1 MSPPASPSRASP
13 VRSPVAAAVEAA
25 ASTRSLEDAPH
36 EVDDASASASASAPS
51 RALVD
56 DLRAR
61 LRVAHEDLAAAHERE
76 RAHGAGLEHFR
87 DRQAAITAELGRVS
101 ELDADLRAA
110 RAELAD
116 ARDAERDARDA
127 EARAV
132 AAEKRAAASETA
144 ALARVRELEY
154 AGGDRVV
161 FSDSP
166 GAQIVA
172 KIQADAAERAVD
184 DLVAARGLAPAA
196 MGTPGNDDGSS
207 PESNPSSLVRA
218 AVAEAEARTRDRFA
232 ARVETLENQLKDAR
246 DQRDREAL
254 LRSNPSRAD
263 QSSLA
268 GAIPSEDAPE
278 SSSPESLIALR
289 RRAEDAE
296 SALASSAFELALAT
310 TARDALEG
318 ELESTR
324 EDLAAARE
332 EVVALRRRL
341 ATRPSAEA
349 ATAAQQQRTPGG
361 GDGVAL
367 GAQTATP
374 APRSLSRLAP
384 EWNTAS
390 PSPDAFAGLA
400 LADGPSPRPIA
411 VDAADAASAGPSPPS
426 VFLPQHQHEQQQHS
440 ARRSVAALVT
450 RAAEEAAER
459 RGLLT
464 PGGGMEWERR
474 LAEAAEAA
482 ARDARDQWA
491 EERAA
496 LERNVRDAE
505 AAARALEAEAE
516 TREAALGRELAAL
529 EAEAAALREST
540 RAANEE
546 AKKARSVVVAKEK
559 GDDEALAALESAA
572 AKLRE
577 KNAALREML
586 AETEADAASF
596 REDAERTRAR
606 CAELEKEL
614 VEERNAET
622 TSSKP
627 AGAARVHHVE
637 AGSSRAEAN
646 TVVSAKTESS
656 SLDGE
661 VDSLRREL
669 EATRRVC
676 SIQEEEVCRATAAA
690 AARAAEPA
698 DWTNAE
704 AAASIPRA
712 LLERWRGE
720 VFKLL
725 LERRADGSGSG
736 SSPRGGRDEGG
747 GREGIELRSGSTK
760 TDSDEKT
767 SALEAEKAALAAK
780 LDALEARLE
789 RAAES
794 ESRAK
799 AEAAE
804 ARETAAATAAVAA
817 ADRSRVRALAESA
830 FALRAT
836 FEAKARELR
845 DADERLASMR
855 RRVAFA
861 ERRVRSHRAFVDAS
875 GGVGTAATVGA
886 AGNERAEAGTS
897 NPPFGTLRSDATSD
911 VVADALAS
919 SDARTLAAE
928 LRRVESERVSLLR
941 TLGASSRELR
951 ASKSAL
957 AEARAEASEALRRAA
972 KSDATLEALK
982 SALDAQKAETRDA
995 RIKAVDIATRADEKM
1010 AEQRRRLERDAE
1022 EAAEHAKRSAERSA
1036 EAERRSAD
1044 AERRLAEAEADAAQT
1059 RLGLGRD
1066 LEAARREATR
1076 HAVAARQAERLMAKM
1091 RDARAEEDAAKF
1103 EALEARCANR
1113 EEAAE
1118 ALRRERNALLAEVR
1132 ATEKQQGKS
1141 GGGVKS
1147 GGGSN
1152 KKAGGAMT
1160 REASEAS
1167 GEEASGFLFPAKS
1180 RLGFSPK
1187 SPPRRGARRGLR
1199 LADGDHRN
1207 HAEARRDRGVA
1218 ATEGIETGAIDRSGG
1233 SISPER
1239 GVGGGG
1245 GAEGGAAAVTLA
1257 DLEASPSW
1265 QLQRRLQSLERRAAA
1280 LLDDEEEEAAAEAA
1294 MLAEAEAV
1302 EGAR

>member
-25 ASTRSLEDAPH
+25 ASTRSLEDAIP
-36 EVDDASASASASAPS
+36 EDDDASASASASAPS

-172 KIQADAAERAVD
+172 KIRADAAERAVD

-196 MGTPGNDDGSS
+196 MGTPGNGDGSS
-207 PESNPSSLVRA
+207 PESNPASLVRA

-254 LRSNPSRAD
+254 LRSNSSRAD

-268 GAIPSEDAPE
+268 GAVPGVEDAPE

-332 EVVALRRRL
+332 EVAALRRRL

-361 GDGVAL
+361 GDDGGAL

-400 LADGPSPRPIA
+400 PADGPSPRPIA

-426 VFLPQHQHEQQQHS
+426 VLIPRRQREEQQQHS

-496 LERNVRDAE
+496 LERNVRDAHE
-505 AAARALEAEAE
+505 DLAAARALEAEAE
-516 TREAALGRELAAL
+516 SREAALGRELAAL

-540 RAANEE
+540 RAAKEE
-546 AKKARSVVVAKEK
+546 AEKARSVVVAKEK

-622 TSSKP
+622 SSKP
-627 AGAARVHHVE
+627 AGAARVRVE
-637 AGSSRAEAN
+637 ASSHAEAN
-646 TVVSAKTESS
+646 TVVSAAKKDSS

-690 AARAAEPA
+690 AARAAESA

-736 SSPRGGRDEGG
+736 SSPRGGREAGGG
-747 GREGIELRSGSTK
+747 GREGVELRSGSSK
-760 TDSDEKT
+760 ADSDEKT
-767 SALEAEKAALAAK
+767 SALEAEKASLAAK

-875 GGVGTAATVGA
+875 GGVGTAA
-886 AGNERAEAGTS
+886 GNERAEAGTS
-897 NPPFGTLRSDATSD
+897 NPPFATLRSDATSD

-941 TLGASSRELR
+941 TLGATSRELR

-1160 REASEAS
+1160 REASSEAS

-1207 HAEARRDRGVA
+1207 HAEARRDRGVV

-1239 GVGGGG
+1239 GGGGA
-1245 GAEGGAAAVTLA
+1245 AEGGAAAVTLA

-1280 LLDDEEEEAAAEAA
+1280 LLEDEEEEAAAEAA

>member
-1 MSPPASPSRASP
+1 
-13 VRSPVAAAVEAA
+13 
-25 ASTRSLEDAPH
+25 
-36 EVDDASASASASAPS
+36 
-51 RALVD
+51 
-56 DLRAR
+56 
-61 LRVAHEDLAAAHERE
+61 
-76 RAHGAGLEHFR
+76 
-87 DRQAAITAELGRVS
+87 
-101 ELDADLRAA
+101 
-110 RAELAD
+110 
-116 ARDAERDARDA
+116 
-127 EARAV
+127 
-132 AAEKRAAASETA
+132 
-144 ALARVRELEY
+144 
-154 AGGDRVV
+154 
-161 FSDSP
+161 
-166 GAQIVA
+166 
-172 KIQADAAERAVD
+172 
-184 DLVAARGLAPAA
+184 
-196 MGTPGNDDGSS
+196 MGTPGNGDGSS
-207 PESNPSSLVRA
+207 PESNPASLVRA

-268 GAIPSEDAPE
+268 GAVPSEDAPE

-332 EVVALRRRL
+332 EVAALRRRL

-361 GDGVAL
+361 GDGGAL

-400 LADGPSPRPIA
+400 PADGPSPRPIA

-426 VFLPQHQHEQQQHS
+426 VFLPRRQHEEQQQHS

-491 EERAA
+491 EERAV
-496 LERNVRDAE
+496 LERNVRDAHE
-505 AAARALEAEAE
+505 DLAAARALEAEAE
-516 TREAALGRELAAL
+516 SREAALGRELAAL

-540 RAANEE
+540 RAAKEE
-546 AKKARSVVVAKEK
+546 AEKARSVVVAKEK

-622 TSSKP
+622 SSKP
-627 AGAARVHHVE
+627 AGGARVHHVE

-646 TVVSAKTESS
+646 TVVSAAKKDSS

-690 AARAAEPA
+690 AARAAESA

-725 LERRADGSGSG
+725 LERRADGSGS
-736 SSPRGGRDEGG
+736 SPRGGREEGG
-747 GREGIELRSGSTK
+747 GREGVELRSGSK

-861 ERRVRSHRAFVDAS
+861 ERRVRSHRAFVEAS
-875 GGVGTAATVGA
+875 GGVGTA

-897 NPPFGTLRSDATSD
+897 NPPFATLRSDATSD

-1022 EAAEHAKRSAERSA
+1022 EAAEDAKRSAERSA

-1160 REASEAS
+1160 REASSEAS
-1167 GEEASGFLFPAKS
+1167 GEEASGFLLPAKS

-1187 SPPRRGARRGLR
+1187 SPPRTGARRGLR

-1207 HAEARRDRGVA
+1207 RAEARRDRGVA

-1239 GVGGGG
+1239 GGGGGGGG

-1280 LLDDEEEEAAAEAA
+1280 LLEDEEEEAAAEVA

>member
-25 ASTRSLEDAPH
+25 ASTRSLEDAIP
-36 EVDDASASASASAPS
+36 EDDDASASASASAPS

-172 KIQADAAERAVD
+172 KIRADAAERAVD

-207 PESNPSSLVRA
+207 PESNPSSSLVRA

-310 TARDALEG
+310 TARDAFEG

-332 EVVALRRRL
+332 EVAALRRRL

-361 GDGVAL
+361 GDGGAL

-400 LADGPSPRPIA
+400 PADGPSPRPIA

-426 VFLPQHQHEQQQHS
+426 VFLPRRQHEEQQQHS

-491 EERAA
+491 EERAV
-496 LERNVRDAE
+496 LERNVRDAHE
-505 AAARALEAEAE
+505 DLAAARALEAEAE
-516 TREAALGRELAAL
+516 SREAALGRELAAL

-540 RAANEE
+540 RAAKEE
-546 AKKARSVVVAKEK
+546 AEKARSVVVAKEK

-614 VEERNAET
+614 VEERNTET
-622 TSSKP
+622 SRRG
-627 AGAARVHHVE
+627 GAARVRVE
-637 AGSSRAEAN
+637 ASSHAEAN
-646 TVVSAKTESS
+646 TVVSAAKKDSS

-690 AARAAEPA
+690 AARAAEST

-725 LERRADGSGSG
+725 LERRADGSGS
-736 SSPRGGRDEGG
+736 SPRGGREEGG
-747 GREGIELRSGSTK
+747 GREGVELRSGSSK

-767 SALEAEKAALAAK
+767 SALKAEKASLAAK

-875 GGVGTAATVGA
+875 GGVGTAA
-886 AGNERAEAGTS
+886 GNERAEAGTS
-897 NPPFGTLRSDATSD
+897 NPPFATLRSDATSD

-1022 EAAEHAKRSAERSA
+1022 EAAEDAKRSAERSA

-1160 REASEAS
+1160 REASSEAS

-1187 SPPRRGARRGLR
+1187 SPPRTGARRGLR

-1207 HAEARRDRGVA
+1207 HAEARRDRGVV

-1245 GAEGGAAAVTLA
+1245 GAAEGGGAAVTLA

-1280 LLDDEEEEAAAEAA
+1280 LLEDEEEEAAAEAA

>member
-25 ASTRSLEDAPH
+25 ASTRSLEDAIP
-36 EVDDASASASASAPS
+36 EDDDASASASASAPS

-116 ARDAERDARDA
+116 ARDAE
-127 EARAV
+127 ARAV

-172 KIQADAAERAVD
+172 KIRADAAERAVD

-196 MGTPGNDDGSS
+196 MGTPANGDGSS
-207 PESNPSSLVRA
+207 PESNPASLVRA

-268 GAIPSEDAPE
+268 GAVLSEDAPE

-332 EVVALRRRL
+332 EVAALRRRL

-361 GDGVAL
+361 GDGGAL

-400 LADGPSPRPIA
+400 PADGPSPRPIA

-426 VFLPQHQHEQQQHS
+426 VFLPRRQHEEQQQHS

-491 EERAA
+491 EERAV
-496 LERNVRDAE
+496 LERNVRDAHE
-505 AAARALEAEAE
+505 DLAAARALEAEAE
-516 TREAALGRELAAL
+516 SREAALGRELAAL

-540 RAANEE
+540 RAAKEE
-546 AKKARSVVVAKEK
+546 AEKARSVVVAKEK

-622 TSSKP
+622 SRRG
-627 AGAARVHHVE
+627 GAARVRVE
-637 AGSSRAEAN
+637 ASSHAEAT
-646 TVVSAKTESS
+646 TVVSAAKKDSS

-690 AARAAEPA
+690 AARAAESA

-725 LERRADGSGSG
+725 LERRADGSGS
-736 SSPRGGRDEGG
+736 SPRGGREEGG
-747 GREGIELRSGSTK
+747 GREGVELRSGSSK

-767 SALEAEKAALAAK
+767 SALEAEKASLAAK

-886 AGNERAEAGTS
+886 AGDERTEAGTS
-897 NPPFGTLRSDATSD
+897 KNPPFGTLRPDATSD

-1022 EAAEHAKRSAERSA
+1022 EAAEDAKRSAERSA

-1160 REASEAS
+1160 REASSEAS

-1207 HAEARRDRGVA
+1207 RAEARRDRGVA

-1239 GVGGGG
+1239 GVGGGGG

-1280 LLDDEEEEAAAEAA
+1280 LLEDEEEEAAAEAA